1 MTIAA
6 KVSATEVTNIVNDRY
21 VDQYFEARLINLPA
35 YDYDPSV
42 AGADTTLL
50 AGEVAVGTG
59 GYQRAY
65 LSWSTGEVGA
75 YADGGVALS
84 QKATVFEHDGGATAL
99 TFSHV
104 ALVWSSGNALT
115 LGAVTAAP
123 ASATTTTA
131 PYTNIPV
138 DSTSGSGFGLTVD
151 LEVTNSGAATTD
163 YVVTINKPGYDYAA
177 SDTVTINNGTLAG
190 LDPSLGAGDLTFPV
204 ATVYTPSIATAGDLF
219 TVVKTTSSV
228 NLVDGNQAAFYWNVK
243 QFGFYTA
250 P

>member
-6 KVSATEVTNIVNDRY
+6 KVSGAEVQSIVTDRY
-21 VDQYFEARLINLPA
+21 VDQYFEARLINAPA
-35 YDYDPSV
+35 YNYDPGV
-42 AGADTTLL
+42 AGADATLL
-50 AGEVAVGTG
+50 SNEVPIGTG

-65 LSWSTGEVGA
+65 LSWTSGEVGS
-75 YADGGVALS
+75 YADGGVALA
-84 QKATVFEHDGGATAL
+84 QKATTFAHDGSATPI

-131 PYTNIPV
+131 AYTNIPI
-138 DSTSGSGFGLTVD
+138 DSTSGGGFGMTVD
-151 LEVTNSGAATTD
+151 LEVTNAGAATTD
-163 YVVTINKPGYDYAA
+163 YVVTINKPGYGYAA
-177 SDTVTINNGTLAG
+177 SDTLTITNGTLAG
-190 LDPSLGAGDLTFPV
+190 LDPSMGAGDLTFPV
-204 ATVYTPSIATAGDLF
+204 ATVYTPTVASAGDLF
-219 TVVKTTSSV
+219 TAVKTTSSV
-228 NLVDGNQAAFYWNVK
+228 NLVDGNEAAFYWNVK